1 MILDGC
7 SMKDNFTAIIL
18 AAGKGTRMKSKRAKV
33 LQRVNGWPILWY
45 VLRAT
50 TELAPSRFLVVVGN
64 GAQAVRKEFS
74 KWPVE
79 FIEQREQLGTGHA
92 VFQAYGHVSGE
103 FLLIVPGD
111 LPLLTSQVLSRFIS
125 CHNEQEADL
134 SVLSMV
140 PATPGAYGRLKRDI
154 GGHPVKIVEERDA
167 TDEELDIVE
176 VNSGIYC
183 VRNDEFLWLAL
194 RSLNAG
200 NAQGEYYLT
209 DLVEHYHCAGK
220 HVTAIKAAD
229 PQQVMGVNSRSEL
242 AMADRSMRLR
252 KARELMGNGVTIVD
266 PESTYIEPNVMIGPD
281 TVILPGTHLSS
292 GTTVGSDCTLGP
304 ETWIDASKVEDEV
317 VIRYSVIESARVR
330 TGTTIGPYSHLRPG
344 ADVGPGARIGNFV
357 EVKAAR
363 LRRGVKAGH
372 LTYIGDSE
380 VGENVNIG
388 AGTITCN
395 YDGKAKHRTIIKDG
409 AFIGSNTSIV
419 APVTIGERAVIGAG
433 STITEDVPPGTLAI
447 GRARQVNKHKKE
459 EVE

>member
-1 MILDGC
+1 
-7 SMKDNFTAIIL
+7 
-18 AAGKGTRMKSKRAKV
+18 MKSKRAKV
-33 LQRVNGWPILWY
+33 LHHVNGWPILRH

-50 TELAPSRFLVVVGN
+50 IELAPSRFLVVVGIGN

-74 KWPVE
+74 EWPVE

-92 VFQAYGHVSGE
+92 VSQAYGHVSGD

-111 LPLLTSQVLSRFIS
+111 LPLLTSQVLSRLIS
-125 CHNEQEADL
+125 HHNEQGADL
-134 SVLSMV
+134 AVLSMI
-140 PATPGAYGRLKRDI
+140 PATPGAYGRLKRDTS
-154 GGHPVKIVEERDA
+154 GHPVKIVEERDA
-167 TDEELDIVE
+167 TDEEFDIAE

-194 RSLNAG
+194 RSLDAG

-209 DLVEHYHCAGK
+209 DLVEHYHHAGK

-242 AMADRSMRLR
+242 AVADRSMRLR
-252 KARELMGNGVTIVD
+252 KVGELMASGVTIVD
-266 PESTYIEPNVMIGPD
+266 PESAYIEPDVKIGPD
-281 TVILPGTHLSS
+281 TVILPGTHLSG
-292 GTTVGSDCTLGP
+292 GTTVGSNCTLGP
-304 ETWIDASKVEDEV
+304 ETWINASQVEDEV
-317 VIRYSVIESARVR
+317 GIRYSVIESARVR

-344 ADVGPGARIGNFV
+344 ADVGPAARIGNFV

-372 LTYIGDSE
+372 LTYLGDSD

-395 YDGKAKHRTIIKDG
+395 YDGKAKHRTVIKDG

-419 APVTIGERAVIGAG
+419 APVTIGERAIIGAG
-433 STITEDVPPGTLAI
+433 STITEDVPSEALAI
-447 GRARQVNKHKKE
+447 GRARQVNKRKKE